1 MTKAKI
7 LRLLAVSGITVIL
20 DQITK
25 LLVAAY
31 IGYGQDIAVIPGF
44 FNLTHVLN
52 PGGAFGLFAQQG
64 AMVRVMFFLVFSLV
78 AVGLILYL
86 YVGIPETH
94 PMLANGLSLIFGGA
108 VGNLIDRVRMGKVI
122 DFLDVYLGDLHWPAF
137 NVADSAICIG
147 VGIFMF
153 HILFNRMPEQG
164 KIF

>member
-7 LRLLAVSGITVIL
+7 LRLVAVSGITVIL

>member
-1 MTKAKI
+1 MLNYRSW
-7 LRLLAVSGITVIL
+7 LRWLPFV
-20 DQITK
+20 
-25 LLVAAY
+25 
-31 IGYGQDIAVIPGF
+31 
-44 FNLTHVLN
+44 LT
-52 PGGAFGLFAQQG
+52 
-64 AMVRVMFFLVFSLV
+64 M
-78 AVGLILYL
+78 GLILYL

-122 DFLDVYLGDLHWPAF
+122 DFLDVYVGDLHWPAF
-137 NVADSAICIG
+137 NVADSAICVG